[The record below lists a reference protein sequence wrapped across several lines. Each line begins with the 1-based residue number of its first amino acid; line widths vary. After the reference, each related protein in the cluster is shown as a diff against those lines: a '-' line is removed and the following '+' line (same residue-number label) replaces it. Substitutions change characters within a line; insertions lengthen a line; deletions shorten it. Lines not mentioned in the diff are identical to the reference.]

1 MAPPHLTLSPELLTK
16 AFPFHFA
23 FSRNREIV
31 QAGDVFG
38 RICPEPLVG
47 KLIEQHF
54 QINRPKILLDFD
66 VISKQ
71 SRALFIL
78 EFLHNGMHLK
88 GQMMYQPE
96 QEVIFFLGSPWITDT
111 TSLAPLGIKLKDFAI
126 HDPIVDFLFLLQ
138 AQNTA
143 LADAKK
149 LTSELKQQR
158 AQLRSALQI
167 KENLAEIA
175 EAQSKKLEKSL
186 RELQQTQAQL
196 VQAEKMSSLGQLVA
210 GVAHEINNPV
220 NFIYGNLKYAKDYTQ
235 CLLNLVHLYQQ
246 FYANPVSEIQEY
258 IKEIELDFLL
268 DDLPKILTSM
278 QVGAERISEIVLSL
292 RNFSRLDEA
301 EKKRVDIHQ
310 GLDSTLLILQSRFKN
325 SIDHPGI
332 KVVKNYGDLPLVD
345 CYPGQLNQ
353 VFMNIISNAI
363 DALDNY
369 DNKRAIAEI
378 HANPNKI
385 TITTE
390 VIETKCVIRIADNGS
405 GITEAVKERLFD
417 PFFTT
422 KPVGK
427 GTGLGLSI
435 SYQIVVEKH
444 GGTLR
449 CVSEAGQGTE
459 FWIEIPLSMD
469 RQAVNCIKSLSFMN
483 SQNSAM
489 LAVSDWDSTL
499 SYFDSPNF

>member
-1 MAPPHLTLSPELLTK
+1 MAPPHLTLSPANLAK

-31 QAGDVFG
+31 QAGDVLE

-47 KLIEQHF
+47 RLIEQHF
-54 QINRPKILLDFD
+54 QINRPKILVDFD
-66 VISKQ
+66 AITKQ

-78 EFLHNGMHLK
+78 ELIHNGMQLK

-143 LADAKK
+143 LVDAKK
-149 LTSELKQQR
+149 LTSELEQQR
-158 AQLRSALQI
+158 AELRSALQI
-167 KENLAEIA
+167 KENLAEA

-186 RELQQTQAQL
+186 RDLQKTQAQL
-196 VQAEKMSSLGQLVA
+196 VHAEKMSSLGQLVA
-210 GVAHEINNPV
+210 GIAHEINNPV
-220 NFIYGNLKYAKDYTQ
+220 NFIYGNLKYTKDYTQ
-235 CLLNLVHLYQQ
+235 CLLKLVHLYQQ

-268 DDLPKILTSM
+268 DDLPKILNSM
-278 QVGAERISEIVLSL
+278 EVGAERISEIVLSL

-301 EKKRVDIHQ
+301 EKKSVDIHQ
-310 GLDSTLLILQSRFKN
+310 GLDSTLLILQSRFKKGV
-325 SIDHPGI
+325 DHPGI
-332 KVVKNYGDLPLVD
+332 KVVKNYGNLPLVD

-369 DNKRAIAEI
+369 DSKRAIAEI
-378 HANPNKI
+378 HANSNTI

-405 GITEAVKERLFD
+405 GMTKAVKERLFD

-449 CVSEAGQGTE
+449 CISEPGQGTE

-469 RQAVNCIKSLSFMN
+469 RQAVNCVKSLS
-483 SQNSAM
+483 
-489 LAVSDWDSTL
+489 LIK
-499 SYFDSPNF
+499 

>member
-1 MAPPHLTLSPELLTK
+1 MAPPHLTLSPELLAK

-31 QAGDVFG
+31 QTGEVLG
-38 RICPEPLVG
+38 RISPEPLVG

-54 QINRPKILLDFD
+54 QINRPKILIDFD
-66 VISKQ
+66 AISKQ
-71 SRALFIL
+71 PRALFIL
-78 EFLHNGMHLK
+78 EFLHNGMQLK

-96 QEVIFFLGSPWITDT
+96 EEVIFFLGSPWITDT

-143 LADAKK
+143 LGDAKK

-175 EAQSKKLEKSL
+175 EAQAKRLEKSL

-220 NFIYGNLKYAKDYTQ
+220 NFIYGNLKYTKDYTQ
-235 CLLNLVHLYQQ
+235 CLLKLVLLYQQ
-246 FYANPVSEIQEY
+246 FYANPVPEIKEY
-258 IKEIELDFLL
+258 IEEIELDFLL
-268 DDLPKILTSM
+268 DDLPKILDSM

-301 EKKRVDIHQ
+301 GMKKVDIHH
-310 GLDSTLLILQSRFKN
+310 GLDSTLLILQNRFKN
-325 SIDHPGI
+325 SVEHPEI
-332 KVVKNYGDLPLVD
+332 KVVKNYGNLPLVD
-345 CYPGQLNQ
+345 CYAGQLNQ

-363 DALDNY
+363 DALESHND
-369 DNKRAIAEI
+369 KRVIAEI
-378 HANPNKI
+378 HASPNKI

-390 VIETKCVIRIADNGS
+390 IIETNCVVRIADNGS
-405 GITEAVKERLFD
+405 GMTEAVKERLFD

-444 GGTLR
+444 RGRLK
-449 CVSEAGQGTE
+449 CVSEPGQGTE

-469 RQAVNCIKSLSFMN
+469 TQAADCVKSLSYV
-483 SQNSAM
+483 
-489 LAVSDWDSTL
+489 L
-499 SYFDSPNF
+499 

>member
-1 MAPPHLTLSPELLTK
+1 MAPPHLTLSPELLAK

-23 FSRNREIV
+23 FNCNREIV
-31 QAGDVFG
+31 QAGDVYG

-54 QINRPKILLDFD
+54 QINRPKILVDFD

-96 QEVIFFLGSPWITDT
+96 EEVIFFLGSPWITDT

-246 FYANPVSEIQEY
+246 FYDNPVSDIQKY

-268 DDLPKILTSM
+268 DDLPKILNSM
-278 QVGAERISEIVLSL
+278 EVGAERISEIVLSL

-310 GLDSTLLILQSRFKN
+310 GLDSTLLILQSRFKD
-325 SIDHPGI
+325 SVDHPGI

-345 CYPGQLNQ
+345 CYAGQLNQ

-369 DNKRAIAEI
+369 DSRGAIAEI
-378 HANPNKI
+378 HANPNII

-390 VIETKCVIRIADNGS
+390 IIETNCVIRIADNGS

-449 CVSEAGQGTE
+449 CVSEPGQGTE
-459 FWIEIPLSMD
+459 FWIEIPLSMNK
-469 RQAVNCIKSLSFMN
+469 QSLNCIKSLS
-483 SQNSAM
+483 
-489 LAVSDWDSTL
+489 LIK
-499 SYFDSPNF
+499 

>member
-1 MAPPHLTLSPELLTK
+1 MAPPHLTLSPELLAK

-23 FSRNREIV
+23 FNCNREIV
-31 QAGDVFG
+31 QAGDVYG
-38 RICPEPLVG
+38 RICPEALVG

-54 QINRPKILLDFD
+54 QINRPKILVDFD
-66 VISKQ
+66 AISKQ

-78 EFLHNGMHLK
+78 EFLHNGMLLK

-96 QEVIFFLGSPWITDT
+96 EEVIFFLGSPWITDT

-246 FYANPVSEIQEY
+246 FYDNPVSDIQKY

-268 DDLPKILTSM
+268 DDLPKILNSM
-278 QVGAERISEIVLSL
+278 EVGAERISEIVLSL

-310 GLDSTLLILQSRFKN
+310 GLDSTLLILQSRFKD
-325 SIDHPGI
+325 SVDHPEI

-345 CYPGQLNQ
+345 CYAGQLNQ

-369 DNKRAIAEI
+369 DSRRAIAEI
-378 HANPNKI
+378 HTNPNII

-390 VIETKCVIRIADNGS
+390 VIETNCVIRIADNGS

-435 SYQIVVEKH
+435 SYQIIVDKH

-449 CVSEAGQGTE
+449 CISEPGQGTE
-459 FWIEIPLSMD
+459 FWIEIPLSMNK
-469 RQAVNCIKSLSFMN
+469 QSLNCVKSLS
-483 SQNSAM
+483 
-489 LAVSDWDSTL
+489 LIK
-499 SYFDSPNF
+499 

>member
-1 MAPPHLTLSPELLTK
+1 MGSPHLTLSPELLAK

-23 FSRNREIV
+23 FSRNHEIV
-31 QAGDVFG
+31 QTGDVLG
-38 RICPEPLVG
+38 RISPEPLVG

-54 QINRPKILLDFD
+54 QINRPKILVDFD
-66 VISKQ
+66 AICKQ

-78 EFLHNGMHLK
+78 EFLQNGMQLK

-96 QEVIFFLGSPWITDT
+96 EEVIFFLGSPWITDT
-111 TSLAPLGIKLKDFAI
+111 TRLAPLGLKLKDFAI

-138 AQNTA
+138 AQNIA
-143 LADAKK
+143 LTDAQK

-175 EAQSKKLEKSL
+175 EAQAKKLEKSL

-220 NFIYGNLKYAKDYTQ
+220 NFIYGNLKYARDYTQ
-235 CLLNLVHLYQQ
+235 CLLKLVHLYQQ
-246 FYANPVSEIQEY
+246 FNANPIPKIQEY

-268 DDLPKILTSM
+268 EDLPKILDSM
-278 QVGAERISEIVLSL
+278 EVGAERISEIVLSL

-301 EKKRVDIHQ
+301 DMKRVDIHQ
-310 GLDSTLLILQSRFKN
+310 GLDSTLLILQNRLKN
-325 SIDHPGI
+325 GVDHLGI
-332 KVVKNYGDLPLVD
+332 KVVKNYGNLPLVD

-363 DALDNY
+363 DALYSYND
-369 DNKRAIAEI
+369 KRAIAEI

-405 GITEAVKERLFD
+405 GITEAVQERLFD

-435 SYQIVVEKH
+435 SYQIIVEKH

-449 CVSEAGQGTE
+449 CVSEPGQGTE

-469 RQAVNCIKSLSFMN
+469 RQAVNCGELLRLTYS
-483 SQNSAM
+483 
-489 LAVSDWDSTL
+489 
-499 SYFDSPNF
+499 

>member
-1 MAPPHLTLSPELLTK
+1 MASPHLTLSPELLAK

-31 QAGDVFG
+31 QAGDVLG
-38 RICPEPLVG
+38 RISPEPLVG

-54 QINRPKILLDFD
+54 QINRPKILVDFD
-66 VISKQ
+66 AISKQ

-78 EFLHNGMHLK
+78 EFLHNGMQLK

-111 TSLAPLGIKLKDFAI
+111 ISLAPLGLKLKDFAI

-143 LADAKK
+143 LADAKN

-158 AQLRSALQI
+158 AELRSALQI

-175 EAQSKKLEKSL
+175 EAQAKKLEKSL
-186 RELQQTQAQL
+186 QELQQTQAQL

-210 GVAHEINNPV
+210 GIAHEINNPV
-220 NFIYGNLKYAKDYTQ
+220 NFIYGNLKYAKVYTQ
-235 CLLNLVHLYQQ
+235 SLLKLVHLYQQ
-246 FYANPVSEIQEY
+246 FYSNPVLEIQEY
-258 IKEIELDFLL
+258 TEEIELGFLL
-268 DDLPKILTSM
+268 NDLPKILSSM

-301 EKKRVDIHQ
+301 EKKTVDIHQ
-310 GLDSTLLILQSRFKN
+310 GLDSTLLILQNRFKN
-325 SIDHPGI
+325 NINHPGI
-332 KVVKNYGDLPLVD
+332 KVVKNYGNLPLVD
-345 CYPGQLNQ
+345 CYAGQLNQ

-363 DALDNY
+363 DALENY
-369 DNKRAIAEI
+369 NDKRTIAEI
-378 HANPNKI
+378 QANPNKI
-385 TITTE
+385 TITTQ
-390 VIETKCVIRIADNGS
+390 VIETQCVIRIADNGS
-405 GITEAVKERLFD
+405 GMTEAVKERLFD

-444 GGTLR
+444 RGTLR
-449 CVSEAGQGTE
+449 CISEPGQGTE
-459 FWIEIPLSMD
+459 FWIEIPLSID
-469 RQAVNCIKSLSFMN
+469 TEAVNCVKSLSSIN
-483 SQNSAM
+483 YQDSAM
-489 LAVSDWDSTL
+489 LTVRE
-499 SYFDSPNF
+499 